1 MAQAKKAL
9 CATRS
14 RQGWVRYSGPL
25 LSAVGAVMLGATAHA
40 QTATPQDIDSLRK
53 AIREQ
58 ARELRAQAQRL
69 NQQLRLLDAQ
79 QRQIQ
84 QLQARL
90 PRTGGTGAA
99 ARPAQPPAG
108 AFAQAA
114 PAAETSGPPPGQAG
128 GQAAPIQSPSQESVE
143 RSKNQLTLQTSPSL
157 ANTGGVLTP
166 RGQLV
171 VQPTFQYDYYAQNQA
186 VVNGFTIVP
195 GITFGNVN
203 LNKLTQDVYTMGLR
217 VRLGITDRLEVNAYI
232 PYIVTNSTTTTS
244 PETAGAA
251 PLNVN
256 ATGHDIGDIQLG
268 ASYQI
273 NSGADGWPV
282 FVANLQFKTIT
293 GTSPFDVP
301 IYTTADP
308 NGAFLQGL
316 PKRLPTGTGFYTLT
330 PSVTV
335 LYPTDPGVL
344 FLNVKGIY
352 NIPRTVAVQ
361 NPSGGAPTSTSLAPG
376 NGFGV
381 AFGIGFSLNDRTSL
395 SLGYEQDFY
404 LAATE
409 NGQSIGGSSYRQGSF
424 NFGLGYRLDNT
435 QGINL
440 GASIGVGPNSPGA
453 EIVLQYSKRFGIY

>member
-1 MAQAKKAL
+1 MAE
-9 CATRS
+9 ATVAPSRTRC
-14 RQGWVRYSGPL
+14 RQGRPRYSTPL
-25 LSAVGAVMLGATAHA
+25 LWAAGCVMLGASAHA
-40 QTATPQDIDSLRK
+40 QTATPQDIASLRK

-58 ARELRAQAQRL
+58 AQELRAQAQRL
-69 NQQLRLLDAQ
+69 NQQLQLLDSQ

-90 PRTGGTGAA
+90 PRGGAA
-99 ARPAQPPAG
+99 GATARPAQPPGSA
-108 AFAQAA
+108 AAQAA
-114 PAAETSGPPPGQAG
+114 PAAAVSAPPQGQAAG
-128 GQAAPIQSPSQESVE
+128 HAAPIQGPSQEAVQ
-143 RSKNQLTLQTSPSL
+143 RSKNQLTLQTAPSL

-166 RGQLV
+166 RGTLV

-203 LNKLTQDVYTMGLR
+203 INRLTQDVYTMGLR
-217 VRLGITDRLEVNAYI
+217 VRLGITSRLEVNAYI
-232 PYIVTNSTTTTS
+232 PYVVTNSSITTS
-244 PETAGAA
+244 PQTTGAV

-256 ATGHDIGDIQLG
+256 ATGRDIGDIQLG

-273 NSGADGWPV
+273 NSGANGWPV

-293 GTSPFDVP
+293 GVSPFDVP
-301 IYTTADP
+301 IYTTQDP
-308 NGAFLQGL
+308 NGSFLQGIQ
-316 PKRLPTGTGFYTLT
+316 KRLPTGTGFYTLT

-352 NIPRTVAVQ
+352 NIPRTVNVQ
-361 NPSGGAPTSTSLAPG
+361 NPSGGAPTPIRLAPG

-381 AFGIGFSLNDRTSL
+381 AFGIGFSLNDRAAL

-404 LAATE
+404 LASTQ
-409 NGQSIGGSSYRQGSF
+409 NGQAVGGSSYRQGSF
-424 NFGLGYRLDNT
+424 NFGLGYQLDAT

-440 GASIGVGPNSPGA
+440 GTSIGIGPNSPAA